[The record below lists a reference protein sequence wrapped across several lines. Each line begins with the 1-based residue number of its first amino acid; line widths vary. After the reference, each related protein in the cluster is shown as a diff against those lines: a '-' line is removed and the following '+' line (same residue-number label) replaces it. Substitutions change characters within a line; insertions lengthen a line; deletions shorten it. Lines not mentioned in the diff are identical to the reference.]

1 MTARHGVG
9 TRWITRALACA
20 IGVAGVASATSP
32 ALADTFLDQANKAA
46 AASPGTKPAQ
56 DILMPA
62 LAAMTEPPVQAGWTR
77 SDLLTLL
84 MAAPGESEWDALEE
98 WALDDPQQA
107 ALAALK
113 TITTGDDRYLIG
125 LPLGRDAV
133 PAAWAEADLYVAL
146 NEEGLL
152 FSASFP
158 YLHRIGWLVGLA
170 SFEASRAAAEG
181 DGDRALQACTHLFT
195 LGRILTERPYL
206 REMVAGASIMLVSL
220 ERIRDVMYQFPS
232 AFNATKLKETAEAL
246 SSQRIRD
253 RRLPI
258 ANYLAADQIIARTFA
273 ERGKVDGAK
282 LAEVMSGAGAQ
293 KRSLQRLS
301 EAAFWSDR
309 ADDQAD
315 WFDATDKLKGVWADW
330 EQRWRLTDIHD
341 PLFDVP
347 SEFRRMNADSFLAV
361 YYPLNGIDMLFE
373 VRMRL
378 LVELGGTL
386 NAMGC
391 VGFHQTNKTL
401 PPQLASVEPR
411 FVARLS
417 PDLYNVDRRQPV
429 RKYQQFQYWVPIRD
443 QKFDRREEPHPYKI
457 TVAMVPGAGDAF
469 TTGFQIG
476 MALGP
481 IARAYLL
488 PLWGS
493 LPDSVVDQSTGKVD
507 LDKLRTAF
515 IDRID
520 KRSWSSADIE
530 KIAVDIR
537 AVKSA
542 GVTAENF
549 DSKFDGSLGIEL
561 TNSLGSAASMGVDVN
576 GIVAMI
582 RDVTKAIFALPSFD
596 NAKQTI
602 DRGDALRK
610 EQIVELLKG
619 VVEIAAQPANAD
631 KLSEMATTMREFSA
645 KRLAE
650 LGGPGLP
657 TTTFD
662 TTVDD
667 SQFLLYSVGLD
678 EQDDRARMVGPAGID
693 ILMWPPILSLQRQAR

>member
-1 MTARHGVG
+1 MTAWHGVG
-9 TRWITRALACA
+9 TRWITHATA
-20 IGVAGVASATSP
+20 IAVCVAGVALASSP
-32 ALADTFLDQANKAA
+32 ALADTYLDQANKAA

-62 LAAMTEPPVQAGWTR
+62 LAAMTEPPVPVGWTR
-77 SDLLTLL
+77 DDLLTLL
-84 MAAPGESEWDALEE
+84 MAAPGEDDWKALET
-98 WALDDPQQA
+98 WAAAEPQQA

-113 TITTGDDRYLIG
+113 TITTGDDRYIIG
-125 LPLGRDAV
+125 LPYGRDAV
-133 PAAWAEADLYVAL
+133 PAAWADADLFVAL
-146 NEEGLL
+146 NEDGLL
-152 FSASFP
+152 FSATFP
-158 YLHRIGWLVGLA
+158 YLRRIGWLVGLA
-170 SFEASRAAAEG
+170 TFEASRAAAAG
-181 DGDRALQACTHLFT
+181 DGDRALAVCTQTFN

-206 REMVAGASIMLVSL
+206 REMIAGASIMLVSL
-220 ERIRDVMYQFPS
+220 ERLRDVMYQFPS
-232 AFNATKLKETAEAL
+232 AFNPTKIKETAETLA
-246 SSQRIRD
+246 SQRIRE

-258 ANYLAADQIIARTFA
+258 ANYLASEQIIARTFA

-282 LAEVMSGAGAQ
+282 LAEVMSGARAP

-309 ADDQAD
+309 AVDQAD

-347 SEFRRMNADSFLAV
+347 SEFRRMDADSLLAV
-361 YYPLNGIDMLFE
+361 YYPLNGVDELFD

-378 LVELGGTL
+378 LLELGGTM

-411 FVARLS
+411 FVAKLS

-429 RKYQQFQYWVPIRD
+429 RKYQQFQYWVPMRD
-443 QKFDRREEPHPYKI
+443 QKWDRRETPHPYQI
-457 TVAMVPGAGDAF
+457 TVAMVAGAGDSF

-476 MALGP
+476 LALGP
-481 IARAYLL
+481 VARAYML
-488 PLWGS
+488 PIWGS
-493 LPDSVVDQSTGKVD
+493 LPDSVFDQATGKVD
-507 LDKLRTAF
+507 VEKLRTLF
-515 IDRID
+515 NDRIE
-520 KRSWSSADIE
+520 KRSWSPADIE

-537 AVKSA
+537 ALKSA
-542 GVTAENF
+542 GVTSENF
-549 DSKFDGSLGIEL
+549 DSKFDGSLGVEL
-561 TNSLGSAASMGVDVN
+561 ANSLSAVAMMGVDVN
-576 GIVAMI
+576 GIVSMV
-582 RDVTKAIFALPSFD
+582 RDATKAMFALPSYD

-602 DRGDALRK
+602 DRGDTLRK
-610 EQIVELLKG
+610 EQVVDLLKG
-619 VVEIAAQPANAD
+619 VVEVAVQPANAD
-631 KLSEMATTMREFSA
+631 RLAEMAATMREFSA

-693 ILMWPPILSLQRQAR
+693 ILMWPPILSLQREAR